1 MCSATF
7 QEDAPTTYHKQCNT
21 CTLASR
27 IEQIPG
33 NKGWMRD
40 STCSSASGT
49 SFVGEE
55 FVETGQHGSSMRLDA
70 SLQPS
75 GEFMIWE
82 VTAPSQVEGRQGG
95 GQACCYRGAALWTR
109 GHYSRPSVS
118 TLPHL
123 MDFSPRPPAALGSAG
138 KFTHTDA
145 LNTNMPVFP
154 TTTGYE
160 TNIL

>member
-49 SFVGEE
+49 SFVGEN
-55 FVETGQHGSSMRLDA
+55 S
-70 SLQPS
+70 
-75 GEFMIWE
+75 W
-82 VTAPSQVEGRQGG
+82 RQGSMALQWDWMPASSPRGIHDLRSNSSFPG
-95 GQACCYRGAALWTR
+95 GRKTR
-109 GHYSRPSVS
+109 WGPGLLLQGCGTVDQRPLFWPSVS
-118 TLPHL
+118 TLPHP

-138 KFTHTDA
+138 KFTHTDRIEY
-145 LNTNMPVFP
+145 TNMPVFP

-160 TNIL
+160 TNVL